1 MSVSLKNTIGK
12 LIEFGISI
20 SKVQCLLILATLY
33 DYTPE
38 PGWPPMTGAML
49 WRNFW
54 GDRGGWA
61 LSFRGFNNPPMPSQ

>member
-38 PGWPPMTGAML
+38 PGWPPMTGAIHVVEEFL
-49 WRNFW
+49 
-54 GDRGGWA
+54 G
-61 LSFRGFNNPPMPSQ
+61 